1 MNPFSQLAPNG
12 EQIFPEGIILHRQG
26 GVLKLTID
34 RINDLNRLM
43 PEVLLRIESIT
54 QNLQQDS
61 QTQVLIITGQGEEF
75 FSMGIMN
82 PVIRASYSKDQVLQL
97 VQLANRTFDAVEAL
111 PQIVIAAMNGK
122 ALAGAVELSLACDL
136 RYAASHAT
144 LCMPEA
150 KWGGF
155 PGGGGPVRLPQI
167 VGRARAID
175 LICSAREISTEQM
188 QEYGLI
194 QGVYPS
200 SQLQTEVLKIATT
213 MASNGPLAIRG
224 AKRIIDT
231 RQAPGFRPARELAD
245 TLRRHLEYSHDVDE
259 GLIAHRDNRTPHFI
273 GK

>member
-111 PQIVIAAMNGK
+111 PQIVIAALNGK

-200 SQLQTEVLKIATT
+200 SQLQTEVLKIAAT
-213 MASNGPLAIRG
+213 MASHGPLAIRG

>member
-12 EQIFPEGIILHRQG
+12 EQIFPEGIILQRQG

-111 PQIVIAAMNGK
+111 PQIVIAALNGK

-213 MASNGPLAIRG
+213 MASHGPLAIRG

>member
-111 PQIVIAAMNGK
+111 PQIVIAALNGK

-200 SQLQTEVLKIATT
+200 LQLQTEVLKIATT
-213 MASNGPLAIRG
+213 MASHGPLAIRG

-259 GLIAHRDNRTPHFI
+259 GLIAHSDNRTPHFI

>member
-12 EQIFPEGIILHRQG
+12 EQIFPEGIILYRQG

-111 PQIVIAAMNGK
+111 PQIVIAALNGK

-200 SQLQTEVLKIATT
+200 LQLQIEVLKIATT
-213 MASNGPLAIRG
+213 MASHGPLAIRG

>member
-12 EQIFPEGIILHRQG
+12 EQIFREGILLHRQG

-111 PQIVIAAMNGK
+111 PQIVIAALNGK
-122 ALAGAVELSLACDL
+122 ALAGAVELSNVDIGAQFVDMISFQ
-136 RYAASHAT
+136 RAFSAN
-144 LCMPEA
+144 A
-150 KWGGF
+150 KTITTADELL
-155 PGGGGPVRLPQI
+155 VET
-167 VGRARAID
+167 VN
-175 LICSAREISTEQM
+175 
-188 QEYGLI
+188 
-194 QGVYPS
+194 
-200 SQLQTEVLKIATT
+200 LK
-213 MASNGPLAIRG
+213 R
-224 AKRIIDT
+224 
-231 RQAPGFRPARELAD
+231 
-245 TLRRHLEYSHDVDE
+245 
-259 GLIAHRDNRTPHFI
+259 
-273 GK
+273 

>member
-12 EQIFPEGIILHRQG
+12 EQIFREGILLHRQG

-111 PQIVIAAMNGK
+111 PQIVIAALNGK

-213 MASNGPLAIRG
+213 MASHGPLAIRG

>member
-12 EQIFPEGIILHRQG
+12 EQIFREGILLHRQG

-111 PQIVIAAMNGK
+111 PQIVIAALNGK

-175 LICSAREISTEQM
+175 LICSARERSTEQM

-200 SQLQTEVLKIATT
+200 SQLQTEVLKIAST
-213 MASNGPLAIRG
+213 MASHGPLAIRG

>member
-1 MNPFSQLAPNG
+1 LNPFSQLAPNG

-43 PEVLLRIESIT
+43 PEILLRIESIT

-200 SQLQTEVLKIATT
+200 SQLQTEVLEIATT
-213 MASNGPLAIRG
+213 MASHGPLAIRG

>member
-111 PQIVIAAMNGK
+111 PQIVIAALNGK

-200 SQLQTEVLKIATT
+200 SQLQTEVLKIATI
-213 MASNGPLAIRG
+213 MASHGPLAIRG

>member
-97 VQLANRTFDAVEAL
+97 VQLANRTFDAIEAL
-111 PQIVIAAMNGK
+111 PQIVIAAFNGK

-213 MASNGPLAIRG
+213 MASHGPLAIRG